1 MSKPITACQM
11 IKAAKTEIY
20 EPLRNRLDENI
31 RFGSMT
37 FLPCK
42 CKPKCKMPTDA
53 QIGML
58 FVEVPKLLAV
68 ISSTRKWK

>member
-11 IKAAKTEIY
+11 IKAAKTEIF

-42 CKPKCKMPTDA
+42 CKSKCKMPTVA
-53 QIGML
+53 QVSVL
-58 FVEVPKLLAV
+58 FQEIPKLATILL
-68 ISSTRKWK
+68 SMSKWK